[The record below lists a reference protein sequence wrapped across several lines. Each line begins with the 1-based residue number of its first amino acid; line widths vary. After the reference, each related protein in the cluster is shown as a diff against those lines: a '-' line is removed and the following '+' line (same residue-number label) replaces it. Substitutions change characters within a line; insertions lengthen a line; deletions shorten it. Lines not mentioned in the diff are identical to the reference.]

1 MLKTFLKPGW
11 VLLLLFVVAFSYLAF
26 TVLAPWQ
33 LGKDD
38 DIVERNELIT
48 HAYEADPQPVE
59 DLVDDNGAIKDDE
72 WSRATLHGH
81 YLPQDEVLLRLRP
94 VDSGPSYQS
103 LVPFRTD
110 SGLTILVNRGWVK
123 AGEANAVPDIPD
135 APSGETTLTGM
146 IRADEAEHQSAPI
159 KQEGYQQVYS
169 IHTEQIAS
177 LIDAPLAHDYI
188 QLSADQPG
196 VLNPMPIPQLDRG
209 NHLSYGYQW
218 IAFGIMAPL
227 GLGYFVWSEIRERRR
242 LREEEEA
249 LAALDADASTPSE
262 PEDASAAGSAPV
274 EAPSTATSRHDAHA
288 ATDDATDT
296 ATAVAAASSSHAA
309 SRRNRS
315 RYGDSKPDHYAKL
328 NKRRRERY

>member
-48 HAYEADPQPVE
+48 HAYEAAPQPVE
-59 DLVDDNGAIKDDE
+59 DLVDGNGAIKGDE
-72 WSRATLHGH
+72 WSRATLHGK

-123 AGEANAVPDIPD
+123 AGEANAVPDIPA

-196 VLNPMPIPQLDRG
+196 VLNAMPIPQLDRG

-242 LREEEEA
+242 LREEEAA
-249 LAALDADASTPSE
+249 LSALDADASTPSE
-262 PEDASAAGSAPV
+262 PADASSASSAPV
-274 EAPSTATSRHDAHA
+274 EAPSPATSRRDAHA
-288 ATDDATDT
+288 AADDATDT
-296 ATAVAAASSSHAA
+296 APAVPAASSSHAA

>member
-59 DLVDDNGAIKDDE
+59 DLVDGNGAIKDDE
-72 WSRATLHGH
+72 WSRATLHGQ

-123 AGEANAVPDIPD
+123 AGEANAVPDIPP

-159 KQEGYQQVYS
+159 KREGYQQVYS
-169 IHTEQIAS
+169 IHPEQIAS

-196 VLNPMPIPQLDRG
+196 GLNPMPIPQLDRG

-262 PEDASAAGSAPV
+262 PADASVAGSASV
-274 EAPSTATSRHDAHA
+274 ETPSPATSRNDARA
-288 ATDDATDT
+288 AADDATDT
-296 ATAVAAASSSHAA
+296 ATAVPAASSSYAA

>member
-59 DLVDDNGAIKDDE
+59 DLVDDHGAIKDDE
-72 WSRATLHGH
+72 WSRATLHGR
-81 YLPQDEVLLRLRP
+81 YLPKNEVLLRLRP
-94 VDSGPSYQS
+94 AESGPSYQS

-123 AGEANAVPDIPD
+123 AGEANAVPDIPA

-146 IRADEAEHQSAPI
+146 IRADEAQHQSAPI

-169 IHTEQIAS
+169 IHTEQVGS

-196 VLNPMPIPQLDRG
+196 VLNAMPIPQLDRG

-262 PEDASAAGSAPV
+262 PASSDASAADYTLAESTDITDSAPN
-274 EAPSTATSRHDAHA
+274 EHA
-288 ATDDATDT
+288 ATTDDS
-296 ATAVAAASSSHAA
+296 TAVPAASSSHAA

>member
-59 DLVDDNGAIKDDE
+59 DLVDGNGAIKGDE

-169 IHTEQIAS
+169 IHTEQIAP

-262 PEDASAAGSAPV
+262 PADASVAGSAPV
-274 EAPSTATSRHDAHA
+274 ETPSPVSYDAHT

-296 ATAVAAASSSHAA
+296 ATAVPAASSSHAA

>member
-59 DLVDDNGAIKDDE
+59 DLVDGNGAIKDDE

-135 APSGETTLTGM
+135 VPSGETTLTGM
-146 IRADEAEHQSAPI
+146 IRADEAKHQSAPI

-262 PEDASAAGSAPV
+262 PEDASVAGSAPV
-274 EAPSTATSRHDAHA
+274 EAPSPATSRRDAHA
-288 ATDDATDT
+288 AADDATDT
-296 ATAVAAASSSHAA
+296 APAVPAASSSHAA

>member
-1 MLKTFLKPGW
+1 
-11 VLLLLFVVAFSYLAF
+11 
-26 TVLAPWQ
+26 
-33 LGKDD
+33 
-38 DIVERNELIT
+38 
-48 HAYEADPQPVE
+48 
-59 DLVDDNGAIKDDE
+59 
-72 WSRATLHGH
+72 
-81 YLPQDEVLLRLRP
+81 
-94 VDSGPSYQS
+94 
-103 LVPFRTD
+103 
-110 SGLTILVNRGWVK
+110 
-123 AGEANAVPDIPD
+123 
-135 APSGETTLTGM
+135 M
-146 IRADEAEHQSAPI
+146 IRADEAEHPSAPI

-262 PEDASAAGSAPV
+262 PASSDASAADHTPAEPTAGVDSAPSEH
-274 EAPSTATSRHDAHA
+274 EAANDDSTA
-288 ATDDATDT
+288 
-296 ATAVAAASSSHAA
+296 VPAASSSHAA

-328 NKRRRERY
+328 NQRRRERY

>member
-59 DLVDDNGAIKDDE
+59 DLVDDNGAIKNDE

-94 VDSGPSYQS
+94 AESGPSYQS

-123 AGEANAVPDIPD
+123 AGEGNAVPDIPE

-146 IRADEAEHQSAPI
+146 IRADEAQHQTAPI

-169 IHTEQIAS
+169 IHTEQISS

-188 QLSADQPG
+188 QLSADQPS

-249 LAALDADASTPSE
+249 LAALDANVSAPSDPATAEALAADHTSAEPTAGTDSAPSE
-262 PEDASAAGSAPV
+262 
-274 EAPSTATSRHDAHA
+274 HA
-288 ATDDATDT
+288 AAHDDSST
-296 ATAVAAASSSHAA
+296 VPAASSSHAA

-315 RYGDSKPDHYAKL
+315 RYGDSKPNHYAKL

>member
-26 TVLAPWQ
+26 AVLAPWQ

-59 DLVDDNGAIKDDE
+59 DLVDDNGAIRNDE

-94 VDSGPSYQS
+94 AESGPSYQS

-123 AGEANAVPDIPD
+123 AGEGNAVPDIPE

-146 IRADEAEHQSAPI
+146 IRADEAQHQTAPI

-169 IHTEQIAS
+169 IHTEQISS

-249 LAALDADASTPSE
+249 LAALDADASAPSDPATAETPAADHTSAEPTAGTDSAPSE
-262 PEDASAAGSAPV
+262 
-274 EAPSTATSRHDAHA
+274 HA
-288 ATDDATDT
+288 AAHDDSST
-296 ATAVAAASSSHAA
+296 VPAASSSHAA

-315 RYGDSKPDHYAKL
+315 RYGDSKPNHYAKL

>member
-59 DLVDDNGAIKDDE
+59 DLVDDHGAIKDDE

-169 IHTEQIAS
+169 IHTEQIAT

-196 VLNPMPIPQLDRG
+196 VLNAMPIPQLDRG

-262 PEDASAAGSAPV
+262 PEDASVAGSAPV
-274 EAPSTATSRHDAHA
+274 EAPSPATSRRDAHA
-288 ATDDATDT
+288 AADDATDT
-296 ATAVAAASSSHAA
+296 APAVPAASSSHAA

>member
-59 DLVDDNGAIKDDE
+59 DLVDGNGAIKNDE

-94 VDSGPSYQS
+94 AESGPSYQS

-123 AGEANAVPDIPD
+123 AGEGNAVPDIPG
-135 APSGETTLTGM
+135 APTGETTLTGM
-146 IRADEAEHQSAPI
+146 IRADEAQHQTAPI

-249 LAALDADASTPSE
+249 LAALDADASTPSD
-262 PEDASAAGSAPV
+262 PTTADASAADHAPAEPMAGADSAPS
-274 EAPSTATSRHDAHA
+274 EH
-288 ATDDATDT
+288 
-296 ATAVAAASSSHAA
+296 AVANDDSSAVPAASSSHAA

>member
-59 DLVDDNGAIKDDE
+59 DLVDDHGAIKNDE
-72 WSRATLHGH
+72 WSRATLHGR

-94 VDSGPSYQS
+94 AESGPSYQS

-123 AGEANAVPDIPD
+123 AGEANAVPDIPA

-146 IRADEAEHQSAPI
+146 IRADEAQHQSAPI

-177 LIDAPLAHDYI
+177 LIDAPLAHDYV

-262 PEDASAAGSAPV
+262 PASSDASAADHTPAEPTTGADSAPSEH
-274 EAPSTATSRHDAHA
+274 EAAN
-288 ATDDATDT
+288 DDSP
-296 ATAVAAASSSHAA
+296 AVPAASSSHAA

>member
-59 DLVDDNGAIKDDE
+59 DLVDDNGAIKNDE

-94 VDSGPSYQS
+94 AESGPSYQS

-123 AGEANAVPDIPD
+123 AGEGNAVPDIPE

-146 IRADEAEHQSAPI
+146 IRADEAQHQTAPI

-169 IHTEQIAS
+169 IHTEQISS

-188 QLSADQPG
+188 QLSADQPS

-249 LAALDADASTPSE
+249 LAALDANVSAPSDPATAEAPAADHTSAEPTAGTDSAPSE
-262 PEDASAAGSAPV
+262 
-274 EAPSTATSRHDAHA
+274 HA
-288 ATDDATDT
+288 AAHDDSST
-296 ATAVAAASSSHAA
+296 VPAASSSHAA

-315 RYGDSKPDHYAKL
+315 RYGDSKPNHYAKL

>member
-59 DLVDDNGAIKDDE
+59 DLVDDNGAIKNDE

-94 VDSGPSYQS
+94 AESGPSYQS

-123 AGEANAVPDIPD
+123 AGEGNAVPDIPE

-146 IRADEAEHQSAPI
+146 IRADEAQHQTAPI

-169 IHTEQIAS
+169 IHTEQISS

-249 LAALDADASTPSE
+249 LAALDANVSAPSDPATAEALAADHTSAEPTAGTDSAPSE
-262 PEDASAAGSAPV
+262 
-274 EAPSTATSRHDAHA
+274 HA
-288 ATDDATDT
+288 AAHDDSST
-296 ATAVAAASSSHAA
+296 VPAASSSHAA

-315 RYGDSKPDHYAKL
+315 RYGDSKPNHYAKL

>member
-59 DLVDDNGAIKDDE
+59 DLVDDHGAIKDDE

-262 PEDASAAGSAPV
+262 PEDASVAGSAPV
-274 EAPSTATSRHDAHA
+274 ETPSTATSRHDAHA

>member
-59 DLVDDNGAIKDDE
+59 DLVDDNGAIKNDE
-72 WSRATLHGH
+72 WSRATLHGR

-94 VDSGPSYQS
+94 AESGPSYQS

-123 AGEANAVPDIPD
+123 AGEGNAVPDIPD

-146 IRADEAEHQSAPI
+146 IRADEAQHQTAPI

-169 IHTEQIAS
+169 IHTEQISS

-249 LAALDADASTPSE
+249 LAGLDADASTPSD
-262 PEDASAAGSAPV
+262 PTTADASTADHTSAEPTAGTDSAPS
-274 EAPSTATSRHDAHA
+274 EHA
-288 ATDDATDT
+288 AAPDDSS
-296 ATAVAAASSSHAA
+296 AVPAASSSHAA

-315 RYGDSKPDHYAKL
+315 RYGDSKPNHYAKL

>member
-59 DLVDDNGAIKDDE
+59 DLVDGNGAIKDDE

-123 AGEANAVPDIPD
+123 AGEANAVPDIPA

-146 IRADEAEHQSAPI
+146 IRADEAQHQSAPI

-196 VLNPMPIPQLDRG
+196 VLNAMPIPQLDRG
-209 NHLSYGYQW
+209 NHLSYGCLLYT
-218 IAFGIMAPL
+218 
-227 GLGYFVWSEIRERRR
+227 S
-242 LREEEEA
+242 
-249 LAALDADASTPSE
+249 PS
-262 PEDASAAGSAPV
+262 P
-274 EAPSTATSRHDAHA
+274 R
-288 ATDDATDT
+288 
-296 ATAVAAASSSHAA
+296 
-309 SRRNRS
+309 
-315 RYGDSKPDHYAKL
+315 DS
-328 NKRRRERY
+328 

>member
-59 DLVDDNGAIKDDE
+59 DLVDSNGAIKDDE

-110 SGLTILVNRGWVK
+110 SGLTFLVNRGWVK

-135 APSGETTLTGM
+135 VPSGETTLTGM

-169 IHTEQIAS
+169 IHTEQISS

-196 VLNPMPIPQLDRG
+196 VLNAMPIPQLDRG

-242 LREEEEA
+242 LREEEAA

-262 PEDASAAGSAPV
+262 PADASGAGSAPV
-274 EAPSTATSRHDAHA
+274 EAPSPATSRRDAHA
-288 ATDDATDT
+288 AADDATDT
-296 ATAVAAASSSHAA
+296 APAVPAASSSHAA

>member
-59 DLVDDNGAIKDDE
+59 DLVDGNGAIKDDE
-72 WSRATLHGH
+72 WSRATLHGK

-262 PEDASAAGSAPV
+262 PADASTAGSAPV
-274 EAPSTATSRHDAHA
+274 ETPSPVSYDAHT

-296 ATAVAAASSSHAA
+296 AAAVPAASSSHAA

>member
-262 PEDASAAGSAPV
+262 PEDASAAGSVPV
-274 EAPSTATSRHDAHA
+274 ETPSPATTQRDAHA

-296 ATAVAAASSSHAA
+296 APAVPAASSSHAA

>member
-59 DLVDDNGAIKDDE
+59 DLVDDHGAIKNDE
-72 WSRATLHGH
+72 WSRATLHGR

-94 VDSGPSYQS
+94 AESGPSYQS

-123 AGEANAVPDIPD
+123 AGEANAVPDIPA
-135 APSGETTLTGM
+135 APSGETTITGM
-146 IRADEAEHQSAPI
+146 IRADEAQHQSAPI

-169 IHTEQIAS
+169 IHTDQIAS
-177 LIDAPLAHDYI
+177 LIDAPLAHDYV

-227 GLGYFVWSEIRERRR
+227 GLGYFVWSEIREHRR

-262 PEDASAAGSAPV
+262 PASSDASAADHTPAEPTTGADSAPSEH
-274 EAPSTATSRHDAHA
+274 EAANDDSTA
-288 ATDDATDT
+288 
-296 ATAVAAASSSHAA
+296 VPAASSSHAA

>member
-48 HAYEADPQPVE
+48 HAYEAEPQPVE
-59 DLVDDNGAIKDDE
+59 DLVDGNGAIKDDE

-123 AGEANAVPDIPD
+123 AGEANAVPDIPA

-146 IRADEAEHQSAPI
+146 IRADEAQHQSAPI

-227 GLGYFVWSEIRERRR
+227 GLGYFIWSEIRERRR

-249 LAALDADASTPSE
+249 LAALDADASTPSD
-262 PEDASAAGSAPV
+262 PATASVADSASV
-274 EAPSTATSRHDAHA
+274 ETPSPATSRHDVRA

-296 ATAVAAASSSHAA
+296 ATAVPAASSSHAA
-309 SRRNRS
+309 GRRNRS

>member
-59 DLVDDNGAIKDDE
+59 DLVDDNGAIKNDE
-72 WSRATLHGH
+72 WSRATLHGR

-94 VDSGPSYQS
+94 AESGPSYQS

-123 AGEANAVPDIPD
+123 AGEGNAVPDIPD
-135 APSGETTLTGM
+135 APSDETTLTGM
-146 IRADEAEHQSAPI
+146 IRADEAQHQTAPI

-169 IHTEQIAS
+169 IHTEQISS

-249 LAALDADASTPSE
+249 LAGLDADASTPSD
-262 PEDASAAGSAPV
+262 PNAADASTADHTSAEPTAGTDSAPS
-274 EAPSTATSRHDAHA
+274 EHA
-288 ATDDATDT
+288 AAHDDSS
-296 ATAVAAASSSHAA
+296 AVPAASSSHAA

-315 RYGDSKPDHYAKL
+315 RYGDSKPNHYAKL